1 MSGSQASNAS
11 NRILR
16 PVSVAFIV
24 LTLFASM
31 LANLIPFGRFPGI
44 PDWVALT
51 LVFWCIHQ
59 PLRVGMG
66 AAFVLGLVMDVADA
80 SVMGQHSLAY
90 VVLAFTAATL
100 SRRILWFPLAQQA
113 IHVLPMLLA
122 TQLIMVIARMLAGA
136 EFPGLWWFLSSFTA
150 TALWHPLTHV
160 LLLPQFQ
167 PEDKDVHRPI

>member
-1 MSGSQASNAS
+1 MSGTQASNS
-11 NRILR
+11 SKRILL
-16 PVSVAFIV
+16 PVRQGFVV
-24 LTLFASM
+24 LTLFVAL
-31 LANLIPFGRFPGI
+31 LANLVPFGRFPGL

-66 AAFVLGLVMDVADA
+66 TAFILGIVMDVANA

-90 VVLAFTAATL
+90 VLLAFTGAAL

-122 TQLIMVIARMLAGA
+122 TQLVMVLARMVAGA
-136 EFPGLWWFLSSFTA
+136 EFPGLLWFLSSFTA
-150 TALWHPLTHV
+150 TALWHPLTHI